1 MDKLMNDKKW
11 DGVDRRHIP
20 KQKDIFYRLV
30 MAGNIL
36 VWFLFVGALTLYHY
50 ARPEQISGVQ
60 RFWGVTGREEW
71 NTSLT
76 IWLLSLLAV
85 CALVSTVLVI
95 MRRQRNR
102 RKNESWFSNLTFLAL
117 VCIGF
122 AVFVLKSIGS

>member
-1 MDKLMNDKKW
+1 MDKLVTDKKW
-11 DGVDRRHIP
+11 DGVDRRHLP

-36 VWFLFVGALTLYHY
+36 VWFLFVGALAVYHY

-76 IWLLSLLAV
+76 IWLLSLLAL
-85 CALVSTVLVI
+85 CALLSTGLVI
-95 MRRQRNR
+95 MRKQRNR

-122 AVFVLKSIGS
+122 AVFVLKSIG